1 MYAIRQEE
9 EDLQQ
14 SETEARVA
22 VGRGEGG
29 MPSLTISAAAAWP
42 CLVAWVLVSNVNRT
56 INSA

>member
-1 MYAIRQEE
+1 MPLGKKRRICSSQ
-9 EDLQQ
+9 
-14 SETEARVA
+14 ETEARVA